1 MALLVTTI
9 IYCPECLMV
18 TSNQFDIGLTIRY
31 VISTETL
38 LKLRVLLS
46 HEENRARYPVALLTR
61 VWV

>member
-1 MALLVTTI
+1 
-9 IYCPECLMV
+9 MV

-46 HEENRARYPVALLTR
+46 QEENRARYPVALLTR